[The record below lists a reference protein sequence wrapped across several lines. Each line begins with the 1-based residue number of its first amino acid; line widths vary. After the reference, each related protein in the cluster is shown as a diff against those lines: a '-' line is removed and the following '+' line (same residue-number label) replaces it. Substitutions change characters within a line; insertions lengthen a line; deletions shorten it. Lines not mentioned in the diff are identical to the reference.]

1 MTTTAER
8 ITTCRACGGALDQ
21 TFCDLGD
28 MAVANSYLRPDADL
42 AAEPWHRLC
51 ALVCRDCRLVQLD
64 VTVDAAG
71 VFGDYAYFSSTS
83 SSWVAHAAAF
93 CAASTSRLQLGASSW
108 VVEAASNDGYLLRH
122 FVERGVDCLGIE
134 PAANVAHAARAAG
147 VPTVAEFLTPDLAR
161 ALVARKGRTADLV
174 VANNVI
180 AHVPDIVGFVRAL
193 AILAGDRGVVSIECP
208 HLLRLIEGVQF
219 DTIYHEHYFYWSLH
233 ALERLLA
240 GAGLAVFD
248 VERLPTHGGSLRVLA
263 AAARPALPSV
273 DEVRRQESERG
284 VAGVELYCGFE
295 PRAREVID
303 GFRCWLD
310 RSAASGRRVAA
321 YGAAAKGNTL
331 LNAAGASAA
340 DLLAVADRAEAK
352 QGRLLPG
359 SHVPIVSPEALLDLK
374 PDAIVI
380 LPWNIRAEVEAWLR
394 DAGYVG
400 ETWTAVPSMR
410 RWS

>member
-1 MTTTAER
+1 MTTTPER
-8 ITTCRACGGALDQ
+8 ITSCRACGGALDQ

-28 MAVANSYLRPDADL
+28 MAVANSYLHPDADL
-42 AAEPWHRLC
+42 AAEPRHRLC

-71 VFGDYAYFSSTS
+71 VFGDYAYFSSMS

-93 CAASTSRLQLGASSW
+93 CAASTSRLQIGPSSW

-122 FVERGVDCLGIE
+122 FVERGVECLGIE

-147 VPTVAEFLTPDLAR
+147 VPTVADFLTPDLAQ

-193 AILAGDRGVVSIECP
+193 AILVGNRGVVSIECP

-248 VERLPTHGGSLRVLA
+248 VERLPTHGGSLRVFA
-263 AAARPALPSV
+263 AASRPALPSV

-284 VAGVELYCGFE
+284 VAGDELYRGFE

-303 GFRCWLD
+303 GFRRWLD
-310 RSAASGRRVAA
+310 RCSASGRRVAA

-331 LNAAGASAA
+331 LNAAAASAA

-380 LPWNIRAEVEAWLR
+380 LPWNIRAEVEGWLR
-394 DAGYVG
+394 DAGYTG
-400 ETWTAVPSMR
+400 ETWTAVPSMSL
-410 RWS
+410 WS